1 MIYLDYSA
9 ATPVDKEILDR
20 FVEVSTNYPANPNS
34 KHKLGLA
41 AKKIIDDCT
50 NNIASLLNIK
60 PNEIIYTSGASES
73 NNLAIKGICEAN
85 PGKHIITTRF
95 EHSSVTGPIGYL
107 QRKGYDVDFVKSDK
121 YGRVDIDDLKRL
133 LRDDTVLVS
142 ITAVNSEIGIIEP
155 IEQIGKLLKEYPNC
169 YFHVDLTQG
178 ITKLDFNLENI
189 DLAVFTPQKLYG
201 IRGIGI
207 LIKKENIKLEPLIHG
222 GASTTVYRSGTP
234 TPALIA
240 SFELALEKGIKNR
253 IKNYNYVL
261 DLNKYLREELKKYN
275 RVRIN
280 SDEQALP
287 YILNISIIGYK
298 PQDVQHALELE
309 DIYIST
315 QTACS
320 LNNSVSASVLSL
332 TNDQERAKSSVRISL
347 SPITTKKEL
356 EEFIVK
362 FDKVYNELGEKYENN

>member
-34 KHKLGLA
+34 KYKLGLA

-155 IEQIGKLLKEYPNC
+155 IEQIGELLKEYPNC

-222 GASTTVYRSGTP
+222 GASTTIYRSGTP

-362 FDKVYNELGEKYENN
+362 FDKVYNELGEKHENN